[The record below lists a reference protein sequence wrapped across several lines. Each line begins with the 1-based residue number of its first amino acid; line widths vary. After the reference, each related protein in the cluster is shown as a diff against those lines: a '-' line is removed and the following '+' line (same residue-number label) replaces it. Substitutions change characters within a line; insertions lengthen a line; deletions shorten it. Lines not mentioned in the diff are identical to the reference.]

1 MAQAGPAS
9 LAVVA
14 HLVCAV
20 GTALVHTDALGAALH
35 LRLLAAV
42 GWGAEANE
50 GGVSPATILPQ
61 LRLHPREV
69 WILSPKLRED
79 KMVYST

>member
-1 MAQAGPAS
+1 MAQACPAS

-50 GGVSPATILPQ
+50 GGSHQRPSFPNCAFTREKCGFALPN
-61 LRLHPREV
+61 LG
-69 WILSPKLRED
+69 ED
-79 KMVYST
+79 QMVYST